1 MVHELQLPAGT
12 SPGRLSQPSAQALA
26 DVAPGTRRRG
36 AAAKWR
42 LLLAAVELA
51 GVRGSRAQTA
61 GGGGDGAGVGAATG
75 DRGEAAG
82 RRHVRSAWP
91 WARAVRGGW
100 GRAYRGGSGVLV
112 LCAPPGSG
120 WVIPCS
126 GFAVLHNFAG
136 AQVRDSL
143 SQGRIPRAAPA
154 PV

>member
-1 MVHELQLPAGT
+1 MIRELQLPAGT

-61 GGGGDGAGVGAATG
+61 GGGGNGAGVGAAIG

-91 WARAVRGGW
+91 WARAVRGVW
-100 GRAYRGGSGVLV
+100 GRAHRVAAGSWSS
-112 LCAPPGSG
+112 APRPGR
-120 WVIPCS
+120 
-126 GFAVLHNFAG
+126 AG
-136 AQVRDSL
+136 
-143 SQGRIPRAAPA
+143 
-154 PV
+154 